1 MSINFGCD
9 EKDRKAYKAK
19 QWDEMQPSCTT
30 CILSCTHGEYDRQC
44 IERCLFTKEPDELV
58 EKKGAACPS
67 TYTKCN
73 ISGYTEKQCVKDK
86 SRCLQ

>member
-58 EKKGAACPS
+58 AKAGGCPS
-67 TYTKCN
+67 GQTKCK
-73 ISGYTEKQCVKDK
+73 IRGYIDKQCVSDK
-86 SRCLQ
+86 MMCLP